1 MSFVFVTGATGFLGS
16 NLVRALLPRGHVVR
30 ALVRSGSETRVTAGC
45 EVIRGDPLDA
55 ASYRS
60 RAAPADTFVHLVGV
74 SHPSPAKAAEF
85 RSVDLRSAV
94 ASIEAARFS
103 GIRQLIYVSVAHPA
117 PVMKEY
123 IQARSEAEYAI
134 RASGLNATILRP
146 WYILGPGR
154 RWPLV
159 LLPVYWL
166 METLPST
173 RDSARRLGLVTIDQM
188 VAALVN
194 AVEDPAQGLRV
205 LEVPEI
211 RASRLPARGSPALRD
226 AGQGGRQ

>member
-1 MSFVFVTGATGFLGS
+1 MAFVFVTGATGFLGS
-16 NLVRALLPRGHVVR
+16 NLLPTLLQRGHAVR
-30 ALVRSGSETRVTAGC
+30 ALVRSGSETRVPAGC
-45 EVIRGDPLDA
+45 EVKTGNPLDGTT
-55 ASYRS
+55 YRS
-60 RAAPADTFVHLVGV
+60 QVAPADTFVHLVGV

-85 RSVDLRSAV
+85 RRVDLRSAV
-94 ASIEAARFS
+94 AAVEAARFS
-103 GIRQLIYVSVAHPA
+103 GIRHLIYVSVAHPA

-123 IQARSEAEYAI
+123 IQARSEAEDAI
-134 RASGLNATILRP
+134 RGSGLNATILRP

-173 RDSARRLGLVTIDQM
+173 RDSARRLGLITIGQM
-188 VAALVN
+188 VAAILT
-194 AVEDPAQGLRV
+194 AVEHPPQGERV

-211 RASRLPARGSPALRD
+211 RASRLSSSR
-226 AGQGGRQ
+226 